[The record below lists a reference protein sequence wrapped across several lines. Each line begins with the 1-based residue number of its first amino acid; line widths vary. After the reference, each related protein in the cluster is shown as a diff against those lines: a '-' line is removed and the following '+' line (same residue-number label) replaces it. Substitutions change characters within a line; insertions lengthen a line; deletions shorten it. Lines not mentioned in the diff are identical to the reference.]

1 LDDIQFLPRAQDD
14 NFTPLY
20 GNFGGFP
27 DFNDTNN
34 NGIFEPGSGCV
45 NGVIYPTKFL
55 EEDGLDN
62 PALFLI
68 NNGYNYLSLINEDI
82 NTIVDSIL
90 HEATN
95 L

>member
-1 LDDIQFLPRAQDD
+1 
-14 NFTPLY
+14 
-20 GNFGGFP
+20 
-27 DFNDTNN
+27 
-34 NGIFEPGSGCV
+34 V